1 MEFREFEE
9 IRDTEVAGRHTKGT
23 EVAVDKLVKLGKG
36 FK

>member
-9 IRDTEVAGRHTKGT
+9 IRDTEVAGRHIKGT
-23 EVAVDKLVKLGKG
+23 EVAVGKPFKLGKG